1 MLTQESLA
9 HRIGHMLVYNPDA
22 TRIVLDLKSFTQLKK
37 EVMSYRRL
45 DGDYMGE
52 KWTFFGLPIHTE
64 MPREFCRNCGA
75 PIEPNECSYCKTS
88 STIITVE

>member
-1 MLTQESLA
+1 MSVAAVIEAKLEA
-9 HRIGHMLVYNPDA
+9 CPGA
-22 TRIVLDLKSFTQLKK
+22 KRIVLDPRNLAELKR
-37 EVMSYRRL
+37 EVMPWRVACGEPWL
-45 DGDYMGE
+45 DGGSYT
-52 KWTFFGLPIHTE
+52 TFWGVPIHTE